1 MDDLAAILGA
11 VLSVAAIVVGAAM
24 IFAPA
29 GWIVGGVFGLLICIG
44 YTRAGKVD
52 EVEE

>member
-11 VLSVAAIVVGAAM
+11 VLSVAAIVIGAAM

-29 GWIVGGVFGLLICIG
+29 GWIVGGVIGLAACIG
-44 YTRAGKVD
+44 YTRAGGA
-52 EVEE
+52 EQ